1 MKKKVTLLAGLLTC
15 VTVGGVYATWTY
27 AGNDTAD
34 VSSLVS
40 VQLTDAEF
48 EGSAGVYTIESGL
61 NLYIDQESASSHKAV
76 LKYYQGTTE
85 VTDDTAEVVT
95 IKFTP
100 SSNAGETVK
109 KQGIASW
116 FSFKVSAPIQYQIDE
131 DGNHDAEN
139 GTLTD
144 IFKFD
149 EHEDE
154 KGHEITWTAVTDADA
169 DDDIDYFKYTL
180 TLADVKTHIT
190 LNQDFILDSIEEY
203 RAFEAALLKGKISI
217 SVTDGIKTEAN

>member
-34 VSSLVS
+34 VSSLVT

-48 EGSAGVYTIESGL
+48 EGSAGVYHIESNL

-76 LKYYQGTTE
+76 LKYYQGNTE
-85 VTDDTAEVVT
+85 VTDDTATVVT

-100 SSNAGETVK
+100 SSNASNTVK
-109 KQGIASW
+109 EHAISSW
-116 FSFKVSAPIQYQIDE
+116 FSFKVSAPIQYQIDA
-131 DGNHDAEN
+131 DGNYNAES
-139 GTLTD
+139 GTPTN

-149 EHEDE
+149 EEHQDE
-154 KGHEITWTAVTDADA
+154 KGHAITWTPVTDA
-169 DDDIDYFKYTL
+169 DIDYFKYTM
-180 TLADVKTHIT
+180 TLAEVKTHIA
-190 LNQDFILDSIEEY
+190 LSQDFVLDSIEEY

-217 SVTDGIKTEAN
+217 SVTDGITTEAN